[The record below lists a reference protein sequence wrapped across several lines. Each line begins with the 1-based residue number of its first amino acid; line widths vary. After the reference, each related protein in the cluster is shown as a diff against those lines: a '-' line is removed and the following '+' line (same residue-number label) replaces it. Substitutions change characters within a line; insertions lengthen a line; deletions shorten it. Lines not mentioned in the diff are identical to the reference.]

1 MSKSKPAQNIFSRLL
16 LIKTA
21 LTVPSFFANSKE
33 LNISSRS
40 RILNALIG
48 GRFIIISAIWEL
60 I

>member
-1 MSKSKPAQNIFSRLL
+1 MSKSKPAQKIFSRLL
-16 LIKTA
+16 LINTA
-21 LTVPSFFANSKE
+21 LTVLSFFANSKE